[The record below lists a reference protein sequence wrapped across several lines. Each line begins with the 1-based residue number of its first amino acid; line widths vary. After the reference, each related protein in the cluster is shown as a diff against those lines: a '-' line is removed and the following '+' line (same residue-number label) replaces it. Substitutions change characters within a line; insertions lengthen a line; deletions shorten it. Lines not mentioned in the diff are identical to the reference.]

1 MSTTQESI
9 KDDQGAPT
17 APIVPRARAARFL
30 GSFLILVSLIL
41 IVYHFNINSSA
52 NIRYLYILAK
62 STSFILDVAGYES
75 EVDIYR
81 DQYSSKIVRDELTLW
96 GLKKYVNPDSDAPL
110 SAWEFWR
117 HSAEQAIRQG
127 YGLSEHG
134 PSVFF
139 IARDGTPIREFTFRI
154 VPGCGAIPSMAIY
167 LSAVLAFP
175 AAWRK
180 KLTGIACGLL
190 VLSGINLGRLVVLAH
205 IGAYDSTETHRW
217 FTFAHEYVFQAVF
230 MLFVG
235 AVWLVWVEWVRQKQ
249 EKA

>member
-9 KDDQGAPT
+9 KSDHDAPT
-17 APIVPRARAARFL
+17 PPVESRAGAARFL
-30 GSFLILVSLIL
+30 GSFLILVTLIL

-52 NIRYLYILAK
+52 NIRYLYIVAK
-62 STSFILDVAGYES
+62 STSAILDVVGYES

-81 DQYSSKIVRDELTLW
+81 DHYSPKILRDELTLW
-96 GLKKYVNPDSDAPL
+96 GLEKHVNPDSDAPL
-110 SAWEFWR
+110 SAWEFWC

-127 YGLSEHG
+127 VGLTEHG

-139 IARDGTPIREFTFRI
+139 VARDGTPTREFTFRI
-154 VPGCGAIPSMAIY
+154 VPGCGAIPSMAIFF
-167 LSAVLAFP
+167 SAVFAFP

-190 VLSGINLGRLVVLAH
+190 VLFGINLGRLVVLAH
-205 IGAYDSTETHRW
+205 IGAYDSTETHHW

-235 AVWLVWVEWVRQKQ
+235 TVWLVWVEWVRHEQ